1 MKKRINWNDTTRLN
15 HPEEVKMPE
24 GNRPLLQ
31 PIYHSAKFTP
41 GDNISYWDQFIYGR
55 ISNPTN
61 QQLELTLA
69 ELQKKEDCLVLSSGI
84 AAVSTMFLSLLKMGD
99 HMISFRELYK
109 PGRVFI
115 KEILPR
121 YGISSSLLRLRDIN
135 LLEDSIIEGKTKLIH
150 FESPTNPHLEMADIE
165 KIISIARKHK
175 LLVTM
180 DGTFA
185 GLHQH
190 NQFDIDVMLH
200 SLTKFGNGHGDVI
213 AGSLAGKKSIMKE
226 IRELGLFLGAHLD
239 PQAVYLIER
248 GLKTYFLR
256 YQRQTETAIRLALFL
271 ESHPKVKWVNYPGL
285 TSFPGKVLFEKQMK
299 DSGAV
304 IAFEID
310 TTVSTSADKFCHKLE
325 LIQLAASLGST
336 ETIICPTQT
345 FFGQDLNENDKKE
358 MKINSF
364 SLRMSVGLE
373 EADDLINDLN
383 QALG

>member
-1 MKKRINWNDTTRLN
+1 MKKRLTWNASTRLN
-15 HPEEVKMPE
+15 HPVEVQLPE

-41 GDNISYWDQFIYGR
+41 GESSPYWDQFIYGR
-55 ISNPTN
+55 ISNPTTM
-61 QQLELTLA
+61 QLELTLA

-84 AAVSTMFLSLLKMGD
+84 AAVSTMFLSLLKTGD

-115 KEILPR
+115 KDILPR
-121 YGISSSLLRLRDIN
+121 YGISSSLLRLKDVN
-135 LLEDSIIEGKTKLIH
+135 TLEESIISGKTKLIH
-150 FESPTNPHLEMADIE
+150 FESPTNPHLEIADIE
-165 KIISIARKHK
+165 KIISIARKHH

-190 NQFDIDVMLH
+190 TEFDIDVILH

-213 AGSLAGKKSIMKE
+213 AGSLAGKKSVMKN
-226 IRELGLFLGAHLD
+226 IREVGLFLGAHLD

-256 YQRQTETAIRLALFL
+256 YERQSDTALKVATFL
-271 ESHPKVKWVNYPGL
+271 ENHPKVKWVHYPGL
-285 TSFPGKVLFEKQMK
+285 ESFPGKKLSEKQMR
-299 DSGAV
+299 DNGAV

-310 TTVSTSADKFCHKLE
+310 QTVASSADKFCHKLE

-345 FFGQDLNENDKKE
+345 FFGQDLNESDKQG
-358 MKINSF
+358 MKITSY

-373 EADDLINDLN
+373 DPQDLINDFK